1 VHSSKH
7 SIYLPVKSKSVSV
20 SCARRSST
28 SALLSLSSCTS
39 DPIAGI
45 SFFERSMLVIFV
57 FVLLKPEEENG
68 VLDHDASE
76 SVYICM
82 FLRACFAC
90 PAFCS
95 EYG

>member
-1 VHSSKH
+1 MHSFEH

-20 SCARRSST
+20 SWARKSST
-28 SALLSLSSCTS
+28 SVLLSLSSCTS

-45 SFFERSMLVIFV
+45 LFFDRSMLII
-57 FVLLKPEEENG
+57 FVLLKPKEANG
-68 VLDHDASE
+68 VLNHDANE
-76 SVYICM
+76 SL
-82 FLRACFAC
+82 FLGACFAC